1 MSATSLTNF
10 ATNNSDVSNWTIR
23 RAKQATISE
32 KEIMKDLLSD
42 QTRDKLRA
50 MIYLLQQLLHSREFD
65 LEREDFFD
73 RLSFLLSMEK
83 GYMWDDAY
91 LSN

>member
-91 LSN
+91 LSD

>member
-1 MSATSLTNF
+1 
-10 ATNNSDVSNWTIR
+10 
-23 RAKQATISE
+23 
-32 KEIMKDLLSD
+32 MKDLLSD

-91 LSN
+91 LSD